1 MPDRPRTPRFELL
14 AGREWPVVVDTKQPA
29 QRIHLGRAYR
39 AGRLICGCVHVTVSA
54 DERLGLT
61 QRERR
66 RFRARFHE
74 PLDDELRSELT
85 QLVRRRGAAA
95 LRIAAELEEIEIA
108 LEDPRGEGQR
118 IIGHLQPPQVRH
130 RWLRDFEFEFG
141 VRPR

>member
-1 MPDRPRTPRFELL
+1 MPDRTRTTRFDVLV
-14 AGREWPVVVDTKQPA
+14 GQGWPIVVDTKQPE
-29 QRIHLGRAYR
+29 QRVHVGRAYR
-39 AGRLICGCVHVTVSA
+39 AGRLICGCVHVTVSI

-61 QRERR
+61 LRERR

-95 LRIAAELEEIEIA
+95 LRIADGLEEIEIA
-108 LEDPRGEGQR
+108 LQDPRGDGQR

-130 RWLRDFEFEFG
+130 RSLRDFEVEFG

>member
-1 MPDRPRTPRFELL
+1 VANP
-14 AGREWPVVVDTKQPA
+14 KQPE

-39 AGRLICGCVHVTVSA
+39 SGRLICGCVHVTVSI

-95 LRIAAELEEIEIA
+95 LRIAGGLEEIEIA
-108 LEDPRGEGQR
+108 LEDPRGDGER

-130 RWLRDFEFEFG
+130 RSLREFEVEFG